1 MRVGKAILPKDYTD
15 DEGDILPGAEARIIK
30 EGETADLS
38 WQFGGG
44 SQTFD
49 PRVQVSQEQSAK
61 AFAMAV
67 EEFKKLSPE
76 ERKTTSVGAIAV
88 SINTALA
95 NRNKPVVSAA
105 ERLASKLVAD
115 ETSRPDME
123 PRKQSKVKS
132 KIAVKQESKPV
143 DFDKQV
149 RRAMS
154 TLDIPGLDI
163 VANDPMIDV
172 ELRYTEA
179 SQPVAHKFRVHWATI
194 TRDVSGRINKVNL
207 AFDGRWGEFD
217 FSPSRISFSDDPMQV
232 ILTEAGDDLQSATVF
247 DAMRG
252 GMTADLGVFHIVTFN
267 GV

>member
-15 DEGDILPGAEARIIK
+15 DEGDILPGAEDRIIK

-49 PRVQVSQEQSAK
+49 PRAQVSPEQSAK

-76 ERKTTSVGAIAV
+76 ERKSTSVGAIAV
-88 SINTALA
+88 SINTLLA
-95 NRNKPVVSAA
+95 NKNKPVTSAA
-105 ERLASKLVAD
+105 ERLVSKLLDD
-115 ETSRPDME
+115 EPSRPPME

-132 KIAVKQESKPV
+132 KIAVKQENKPA
-143 DFDKQV
+143 DFDKQI

-163 VANDPMIDV
+163 VAIEPMIDV

-179 SQPVAHKFRVHWATI
+179 SQPVSHKFKVHWATLAK
-194 TRDVSGRINKVNL
+194 DVSDRIVKVNL
-207 AFDGRWGEFD
+207 TFDGRWGDFD
-217 FSPSRISFSDDPMQV
+217 FNPSRISFSDESMQV
-232 ILTEAGDDLQSATVF
+232 ILMEAGDDPQSATVF